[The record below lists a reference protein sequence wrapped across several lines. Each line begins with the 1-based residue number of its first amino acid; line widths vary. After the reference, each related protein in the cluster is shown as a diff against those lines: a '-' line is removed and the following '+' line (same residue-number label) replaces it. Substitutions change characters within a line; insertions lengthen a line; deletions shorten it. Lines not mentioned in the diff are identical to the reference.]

1 MIPALEDA
9 VIDRLSRTLGDAIV
23 GSDITR
29 MFDAC
34 GITDT
39 SGESTKWKRIY
50 YTFAELQRL
59 DKCANR
65 LGQFVQS
72 ALAPARWSARRDEHA
87 VVRDTVNHTLLF
99 AGCRLLFVLL

>member
-1 MIPALEDA
+1 MIPVLEDA
-9 VIDRLSRTLGDAIV
+9 VIDRLSRTLGDALV

-72 ALAPARWSARRDEHA
+72 ALAPARWSGLAP
-87 VVRDTVNHTLLF
+87 VWWTLS
-99 AGCRLLFVLL
+99 